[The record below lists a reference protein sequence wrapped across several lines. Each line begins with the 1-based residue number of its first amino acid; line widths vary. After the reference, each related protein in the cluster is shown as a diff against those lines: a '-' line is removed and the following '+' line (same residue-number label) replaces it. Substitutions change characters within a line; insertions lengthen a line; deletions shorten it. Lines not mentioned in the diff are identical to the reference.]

1 MKVRDKMTMN
11 VYTVLPGD
19 SIRRISELITDKRL
33 RRFPVMEEGKLAGI
47 VTDRDFRNAT
57 ESSVVLTEKKYHEYL
72 LDTIKVES
80 IMTTSPRVI
89 GPDTGLKE
97 AAEILV
103 EMKVGGLPVVED
115 GQLVGIITETDLIK
129 ALIELLP

>member
-11 VYTVLPGD
+11 VYTVSPGD
-19 SIRRISELITDKRL
+19 SIRRISELMTDMRL

-89 GPDTGLKE
+89 GPDADLKE
-97 AAEILV
+97 AALMLV

-115 GQLVGIITETDLIK
+115 DHLMGIITETDLIK
-129 ALIELLP
+129 ALVELLP